1 MESMMT
7 EQDSASS
14 SGPPTTGKRRDVRRL
29 AMQVLY
35 QLDVTD
41 TTDRQALLDGL
52 DADFDKLAVREQG
65 VDLALLAW
73 AGHKEAD
80 GKVEALSPEWPTHRQ
95 PPVDRAILRL
105 AYHEITAGVTPPKV
119 AINEAIELAK
129 QYAGEQ
135 SPAFVNGILDKLAKA
150 AGDIDGQDG
159 TPDDAGPAD
168 EVAWLDD
175 AKDKS

>member
-1 MESMMT
+1 MT
-7 EQDSASS
+7 EQNAASD
-14 SGPPTTGKRRDVRRL
+14 GKPHTTGKRRDVRRL

-41 TTDRQALLDGL
+41 TTDRQALLDGV
-52 DADFDKLAVREQG
+52 DTDFDKLAVREQG
-65 VDLALLAW
+65 VDMALEAW

-105 AYHEITAGVTPPKV
+105 AYYEITSGITPPKV

-150 AGDIDGQDG
+150 AGDVDEQIQ
-159 TPDDAGPAD
+159 TPAEAAPPD
-168 EVAWLDD
+168 EQAWLND
-175 AKDKS
+175 AKGEGE